1 MEQWHMPFIKE
12 EQLIAELKP
21 ILKQN
26 GYLKKRKNWYKKI
39 NEVFT
44 LRFCVQTSM
53 YDNSYYDVRVG
64 VTVNIP
70 WIEADNTP
78 YGHFYTNIPV
88 NNAKQVYDDSVEYFA
103 LWTDWRV
110 LREKVMQLKKWREK
124 YPPEY
129 LRTLGNNDYPPPPIP
144 VPFGEQAI
152 IKYVLSDEFLD
163 KCKNL

>member
-1 MEQWHMPFIKE
+1 
-12 EQLIAELKP
+12 
-21 ILKQN
+21 
-26 GYLKKRKNWYKKI
+26 
-39 NEVFT
+39 
-44 LRFCVQTSM
+44 M

-64 VTVNIP
+64 IAVNIP
-70 WIEADNTP
+70 WIEADSTP
-78 YGHFYTNIPV
+78 YGHFYTNIAV

>member
-1 MEQWHMPFIKE
+1 
-12 EQLIAELKP
+12 
-21 ILKQN
+21 
-26 GYLKKRKNWYKKI
+26 
-39 NEVFT
+39 
-44 LRFCVQTSM
+44 M

-78 YGHFYTNIPV
+78 YGHFYTNISV

-110 LREKVMQLKKWREK
+110 LREKVMQLK
-124 YPPEY
+124 
-129 LRTLGNNDYPPPPIP
+129 NYPPPPIL